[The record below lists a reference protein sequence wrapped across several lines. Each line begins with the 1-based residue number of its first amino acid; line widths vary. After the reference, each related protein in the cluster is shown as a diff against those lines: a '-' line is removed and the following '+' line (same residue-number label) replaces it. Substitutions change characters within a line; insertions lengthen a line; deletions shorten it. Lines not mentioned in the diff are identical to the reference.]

1 MSIVSMVLRMSNAT
15 APAIPQNA
23 AGLSSGQL
31 FFIFLLALMGAG
43 VLLYRS
49 LQTQLGKIQM
59 PKDER

>member
-1 MSIVSMVLRMSNAT
+1 MTALAIIAPLSNAT

-23 AGLSSGQL
+23 GGLTSGQL
-31 FFIFLLALMGAG
+31 FFIFLLALGGAS

-49 LQTQLGKIQM
+49 MKKQLGRIQM